1 MPSGF
6 WDEVVGHGH
15 VVRLLQLWRQ
25 QPAFSY
31 LFSGPQHVGK
41 SLLAE
46 KFVRTLVGD
55 QLGWLT
61 SDKDLNL
68 HPDVVMF
75 LPEEGKKD
83 ISVEQVRKNRVRL
96 YEKPQLAERIVAFV
110 PRLDRLN
117 ESGFNALLKVMEEP
131 PVSVAENMSRIP
143 ATILSRTVNV
153 PLGLVPRQTIEQG
166 LLARGMSAE
175 EAGSRSKACRGRP
188 GLALS
193 DGDADQ
199 EFAPW
204 AQQYA
209 VGTTLGHRLNAS
221 EKLKNVCDSHEDAAA
236 AWSQALEACMLAL
249 RHSYRTSTRQALILA
264 QGVADAVAAIGGPL
278 SPRLMLDA
286 AALQAARNRLCLPD
300 LYPRYFPLSLTM

>member
-25 QPAFSY
+25 QPNFSY

-46 KFVRTLVGD
+46 KFVRTLVGEE
-55 QLGWLT
+55 

-83 ISVEQVRKNRVRL
+83 ISVEQVRKNRFRL
-96 YEKPQLAERIVAFV
+96 YERPQLAERIVAYV

-131 PVSVAENMSRIP
+131 PVSAVFVSVADNLSRIP

-153 PLGLVPRQTIEQG
+153 PLGLVPSQTIKQG
-166 LLARGMSAE
+166 LLARGLSAE
-175 EAGSRSKACRGRP
+175 EAEAKSKVCRGRP
-188 GLALS
+188 GLALEQ
-193 DGDADQ
+193 DGTDL

-204 AQQYA
+204 AEQYA
-209 VGTTLGHRLNAS
+209 SGATLGHRLAAA
-221 EKLKNVCDSHEDAAA
+221 EKLKNSCDSSEDTAS
-236 AWSQALEACMLAL
+236 AWSHALEACMSAL
-249 RHSYRTSTRQALILA
+249 RPSYRTSTRQALILA
-264 QGVADAVAAIGGPL
+264 QGIADAVAAIGGPL

-300 LYPRYFPLSLTM
+300 IYPRYFPLSLTT